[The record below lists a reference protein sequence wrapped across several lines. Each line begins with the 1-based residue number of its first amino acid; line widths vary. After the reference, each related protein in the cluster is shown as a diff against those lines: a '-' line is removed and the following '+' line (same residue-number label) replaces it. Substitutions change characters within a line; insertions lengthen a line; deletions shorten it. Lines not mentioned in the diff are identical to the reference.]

1 MIQFQPYEAKS
12 TLANAGSSSPIIASL
27 LQQQG
32 ANLGE
37 VVKSLGEVGKSNR
50 TSSVNDLIARGGLEG
65 LNEQQARQALIKASG
80 GTLTAEGQAQIDK
93 VLGTIA
99 NEDARKFTTAERE
112 SGQDF
117 RKQESTD
124 DRTFRKGES
133 AEDRAFRLS
142 ESSKDRNFRAGESSL
157 DRSVRKDESQKDREL
172 RIAMQDDS
180 QNSQAHLQD
189 ELFRRQQELDNTKT
203 ANALK
208 TANANKTSTAEGMIE
223 KSATEQLLSNPKV
236 IEEKTNVIQQ
246 LLDKDNMIFNAKLD
260 DQSKAVVGRLLYD
273 GFDSN
278 EGRKAIA
285 SGNPDAIKSFID
297 SELKKRNL
305 RLDEGILGGVSLK
318 GM

>member
-1 MIQFQPYEAKS
+1 LIQFQPYEARS
-12 TLANAGSSSPIIASL
+12 TLADAGSSSPIIASL

-65 LNEQQARQALIKASG
+65 LNEQQAIQALMKASG
-80 GTLTAEGQAQIDK
+80 GTLTTEGQAQIDK

-99 NEDARKFTTAERE
+99 NQDTRKFTSSERE
-112 SGQDF
+112 DGQDF
-117 RKQESTD
+117 TKAQSTD
-124 DRTFRKGES
+124 ERTFKDEQSSKERASKS
-133 AEDRAFRLS
+133 AESEKDRATRTS
-142 ESSKDRNFRAGESSL
+142 EGA
-157 DRSVRKDESQKDREL
+157 KDREL
-172 RIAMQDDS
+172 RISMQDDS

-189 ELFRRQQELDNTKT
+189 ALFDRNVALKNLET

-208 TANANKTSTAEGMIE
+208 LANANKTTTANNMIE
-223 KSATEQLLSNPKV
+223 KTATEQLLSNPKV

-246 LLDKDNMIFNAKLD
+246 LLDKDNMIFNANLD
-260 DQSKAVVGRLLYD
+260 DQSKAVVGKLLYD

-297 SELKKRNL
+297 SELKKKNL
-305 RLDEGILGGVSLK
+305 RLDEGLLGGVSLK

>member
-1 MIQFQPYEAKS
+1 MIQFQPYEVRS
-12 TLANAGSSSPIIASL
+12 TLADASSSSPIIASL

-65 LNEQQARQALIKASG
+65 LNEQQARQALMKASG
-80 GTLTAEGQAQIDK
+80 GTLTTEGQAQIDK

-99 NEDARKFTTAERE
+99 NQDTRKFTTSERE

-117 RKQESTD
+117 TKTQSVDERAFKDEQSSKERASKLEESEKERKAKSSELE
-124 DRTFRKGES
+124 K
-133 AEDRAFRLS
+133 DRATRTS
-142 ESSKDRNFRAGESSL
+142 EGEKDRA
-157 DRSVRKDESQKDREL
+157 L
-172 RIAMQDDS
+172 RISMQDDS
-180 QNSQAHLQD
+180 QNSQAYLQD
-189 ELFRRQQELDNTKT
+189 ALFDRNVALKNLET

-208 TANANKTSTAEGMIE
+208 LANENKTTTANSMIE
-223 KSATEQLLSNPKV
+223 KTATEQLLSNPKV

-260 DQSKAVVGRLLYD
+260 DQSKAVVGKLLYD

-297 SELKKRNL
+297 SELKKKNL
-305 RLDEGILGGVSLK
+305 RLDEGLLGGVSLK